1 VIKSLSSHE
10 YETKEEILMAVTAA
24 MVKELRDRTG
34 AGMMEC
40 KRALVETNGDVDAA
54 VDYLRK
60 SGLAQADKKASRV
73 AAEGKIA
80 LSLSADGK
88 QAVMVEVN
96 CETDFVAKDE
106 NFNSFADAV
115 AANAL
120 SESPADVEALLGT
133 RIGDETVEQARQAL
147 VNKIGEN
154 IQVRRIAQVS
164 TDGTIGAYVH
174 GGKIGVLV
182 DLDGGDETLA
192 RDLAMHIA
200 ALNPEFV
207 SDEEVPAETL
217 AREKDILVAQAEA
230 EAKNSDKPKPPEII
244 EKMVTGRLRKY
255 LAGITLLGQTFVK
268 DGDLTVAK
276 LINQNNASVKG
287 FERLAVGEG
296 IEKKEANFADE
307 VMQQVTGG

>member
-1 VIKSLSSHE
+1 
-10 YETKEEILMAVTAA
+10 MAVTAA

-40 KRALVETNGDVDAA
+40 KKALVETHGDIDAA
-54 VDYLRK
+54 VDHLRK
-60 SGLAQADKKASRV
+60 SGLAQANKKASRI

-80 LSLSADGK
+80 LSLSANGK

-106 NFNSFADAV
+106 NFNTFADAV

-120 SESPADVEALLGT
+120 SEGPVDLEALLGT
-133 RIGDETVEQARQAL
+133 HIGDETVEQARQAL
-147 VNKIGEN
+147 VSKIGEN
-154 IQVRRIAQVS
+154 VQVRRFAHVS

-182 DLDGGDETLA
+182 DLSGGDETLA

-207 SDEEVPAETL
+207 SNEDVPAEL
-217 AREKDILVAQAEA
+217 IAREKDILVAQAE
-230 EAKNSDKPKPPEII
+230 SSGKPAEII
-244 EKMVTGRLRKY
+244 EKMVTGRLRKH
-255 LAGITLLGQTFVK
+255 LAEITLLGQSFVK
-268 DGDLTVAK
+268 DGDLTVGK
-276 LINQNNASVKG
+276 LIKQNNASVNG
-287 FERLAVGEG
+287 FERLAVGDG
-296 IEKKEANFADE
+296 IEKQESNFVDE
-307 VMQQVTGG
+307 VRRQVTGG

>member
-1 VIKSLSSHE
+1 MKSSPGYE

-40 KRALVETNGDVDAA
+40 KKALVETNGDIDAA
-54 VDYLRK
+54 IDYLRK

-106 NFNSFADAV
+106 SFNSFANAV

-120 SESPADVEALLGT
+120 SEGPADVEALLVT
-133 RIGDETVEQARQAL
+133 RIGDETVEQARQTL

-154 IQVRRIAQVS
+154 VQVRRFARIAS
-164 TDGTIGAYVH
+164 DGTIGAYVH

-182 DLDGGDETLA
+182 DLNGGDETLA

-200 ALNPEFV
+200 ALNPEYV
-207 SDEEVPAETL
+207 SDKDVPAEII
-217 AREKDILVAQAEA
+217 AREKDILLAQAE
-230 EAKNSDKPKPPEII
+230 SSGKPAEII
-244 EKMVTGRLRKY
+244 EKMVTGRLRKH

-268 DGDLTVAK
+268 DGDLTVGK
-276 LINQNNASVKG
+276 LINQNNASVNG